1 MSVLRS
7 NIFNHRSSPLPSLT
21 SPVIHI
27 FSICNPEIC
36 LANSSNITSVKSVK
50 YVETLPTAKVLFKNG
65 VELDFASTRKECYK
79 KQGDLPVVTE
89 IGCPLKDDVLRR
101 DFTVNAIAISLNRNN
116 LFEIVDYLGGQEDLS
131 KKQLR
136 ILHKKSFYDDPS
148 RIIRGLKFAVR
159 LGFILEEET
168 KILQEEYLE
177 NPLKNIPLE
186 RVKSEIKE
194 LFSLNKLAAF
204 DDFLTQKIYKIFVDN
219 SIMLSHSL
227 LFVCKYIILCL
238 YIRLL

>member
-1 MSVLRS
+1 M
-7 NIFNHRSSPLPSLT
+7 T
-21 SPVIHI
+21 
-27 FSICNPEIC
+27 
-36 LANSSNITSVKSVK
+36 
-50 YVETLPTAKVLFKNG
+50 ET
-65 VELDFASTRKECYK
+65 
-79 KQGDLPVVTE
+79 
-89 IGCPLKDDVLRR
+89 GCPLNDDVLRR

-159 LGFILEEET
+159 LGFTLEEET
-168 KILQEEYLE
+168 KMLQEEYLE

-194 LFSLNKLAAF
+194 LFSLRFGELYGLSLMYNILFSGMYKTDKVLLDPSLAILKLH
-204 DDFLTQKIYKIFVDN
+204 K
-219 SIMLSHSL
+219 
-227 LFVCKYIILCL
+227 
-238 YIRLL
+238 